1 MDEERRDGVVL
12 IVMNILYDELS
23 IPYVGTCYVYLE
35 SFTALMTLHTINTSS
50 ALDFTQKS
58 AEWIAHEMN
67 EVIDARGACIVGLSG
82 GSTPQAVYSLLGQMN
97 IDWSKV
103 SIFLVDERYVPE
115 THADSN
121 QKMIR
126 ETLLAHA
133 AIPAL
138 HICFPDTSL
147 AIGTC
152 MQQYTIDLQRQWAD
166 HLPDLMILGMGPDG
180 HIASLFPPVADSL
193 MDDSRMIA
201 HTITDTFAVHD
212 RITLTLNPI
221 VCANSHLF
229 LVKGEDKKH
238 VWENMLAS
246 DEDEHRWPA
255 KVILEQP
262 DVTVIFG

>member
-1 MDEERRDGVVL
+1 
-12 IVMNILYDELS
+12 MNI
-23 IPYVGTCYVYLE
+23 IN
-35 SFTALMTLHTINTSS
+35 LHTIHTSS
-50 ALDFTQKS
+50 SLDFTQK
-58 AEWIAHEMN
+58 ATELIASKITKCIN
-67 EVIDARGACIVGLSG
+67 ERGACIVGLSG

-180 HIASLFPPVADSL
+180 HIASLFL
-193 MDDSRMIA
+193 
-201 HTITDTFAVHD
+201 
-212 RITLTLNPI
+212 LL
-221 VCANSHLF
+221 L
-229 LVKGEDKKH
+229 
-238 VWENMLAS
+238 
-246 DEDEHRWPA
+246 
-255 KVILEQP
+255 ILLWM
-262 DVTVIFG
+262 THA